1 MLPLISFE
9 TGRKT
14 QTQSSGQPDELRQ
27 QMEVWFYPRI
37 ETAAERPTPRAQK
50 GKDFLHRRSSR
61 AHQEAFCLLT
71 RTYHRSRVIGQVP
84 VLGPVSCSLPL
95 CSVSSW
101 KDLGTDRNQS
111 RMLCSATERPVGS

>member
-37 ETAAERPTPRAQK
+37 ETAAERPTPRAEK
-50 GKDFLHRRSSR
+50 GKGFLHRRSSR

-71 RTYHRSRVIGQVP
+71 RTYHRSRV
-84 VLGPVSCSLPL
+84 VSM
-95 CSVSSW
+95 
-101 KDLGTDRNQS
+101 GRRNTQFEPT
-111 RMLCSATERPVGS
+111 LH